1 MNKFYNIFSKIV
13 IILALATGW
22 GGSAWAQNPVKNICA
37 TFNNPSGNTAWG
49 NVVITPNASDAS
61 ENINTNVAITVNGTT
76 ALKAPVNALTSEF
89 LGPNQQTSTA
99 GVGGTYTFTITGL
112 PVGSSFDK
120 IALPLKAVN
129 SGGSNQGVNTFM
141 VNVAISVTDGTNS
154 LYQTTLND
162 IRLQNSTSGEVHE
175 NISATPATSVV
186 TNTGRLE
193 VSFTITKGTTNPGC
207 YMAFHGL
214 NLTTEIEL
222 DPNRFN
228 LQLSDTPSA
237 VDWASNTHWY
247 TIRLASNNGYMSQ
260 GADYLDNGYMKSN
273 VTTKPSDDAGKW
285 CFVASGSNNRV
296 YIYNKESGVSK
307 VLSIDNTN
315 NNEKLYMMDKDAAT
329 QKAHDWSYV
338 ASNSAPGYFFWHYN
352 AGVVERSF
360 TTNSNHFVTAWS
372 GGLGSVTGASNL
384 NKFIIEECVEDY
396 PTFDIDESKYSF
408 EPTAGRVTKRQ
419 DFQLKLAVEG
429 KTIVSCTELNDEGTT
444 VPVVMPRLV
453 SMARASIAAT
463 SVTKVSDGVYTI
475 HFDGDIDDGNYT
487 LSVPSGVF
495 YVKDGEDVQ
504 RLSSMSID
512 YFLVSPGSDS
522 GYSVIIKQAADDSNL
537 YAVTTTANVN
547 SGRKYA
553 YNGEFLDLAAAPT
566 AQDLMSLTINAPEG
580 KFVWGPA
587 IDAENQTITFEV
599 KPAVTTL
606 TAGKWYQVQILPK
619 GTRYQGTVA
628 TSNMVDAL
636 NGLTQIAR
644 KSQYLYFYQHD
655 TYSNNYPLDIAGYYV
670 GKDMQSYIYVPSV
683 GGSASSI
690 TAAFQTVTGRY
701 ITYQGLQ
708 STSNAAQSFNLAPQ
722 ADMSLAWNGGA
733 RPWYNLGTPNH
744 LSIGWSGSNQSQCFF
759 TYFTEVDPTELYDVY
774 RVSVSGGTDATTVT
788 YNPAYNGVKQVYNGG
803 YFFLEKNHKPT
814 AADFTVAGGVTI
826 TNLAVDIEETGV
838 IKTLI
843 LRERQAQMGSTVS
856 VLFKTTDDK
865 VVNNAT
871 AYFNAPDGTQHV
883 LTSGNIY
890 DLSAYEYIQSRFSV
904 SDEFRLVSMSYT
916 EATQTL
922 TFVLMEDMTSPEP
935 VDGHWAEGTKWYTLK
950 NVRRNSLVGVTSA
963 HSENND
969 KIYFIDGAGD
979 ASSAAN
985 WWCFVPD
992 GENGLV
998 MYNKAFGPD
1007 FVLAVN
1013 GGYPQMTHKGEI
1025 VGKVYHYHLD
1035 DHTNPDAFTI
1045 YLNASHNGNG
1055 SAFNDVSHYFGT
1067 WNNTSETNIKGTGNG
1082 SDFLIARVENSL
1094 VEAAPL
1100 YIPYKIVNVTV
1111 TGVGAPS
1118 NAGAS
1123 STVSY
1128 RSAKYAGGSY
1138 SRKIGSYILVSEDHA
1153 LASVTAPDVRCND
1166 LRVSTM
1172 AMGASSITI
1181 STSSTNPTYRTI
1193 SISGAYDVTTKYI
1206 VHRPNGLL
1214 WKAKKYKIDGTES
1227 YTVGTQT
1234 DDYTVVKMNG
1244 KDIYLQNT
1252 NQVEVTH
1259 YLKPGDDPMPI
1270 WFTTTSSSS
1279 NNHKP
1284 VGYARM
1290 FNYDNEFDNSAIG
1303 RDHNDNRIVA
1313 GTFLTQSGTTAFI
1326 NGYANK
1332 GVGNG
1337 YGNNFTA
1344 RFPQGYTGTGYT
1356 VAFESSRLTDVGGE
1370 SYANG
1375 DEADGAA
1382 SYLCDFDSNGDP
1394 KEGFTDPNAFP
1405 GMINMLEG
1413 TIAQRQ
1419 IFHLLPASVIADK
1432 LYEAQGDKF
1441 MEEETIMFPTKNTE
1455 WTDNGKNF
1463 HNVIPLGYNAVDYWG
1478 YTDTSKSDMFHLN
1491 HRSQNQAAGL
1501 RMYATVVEGLNEA
1514 GITINPD
1521 NQGFTNSLGIFTEST
1536 GSEHSR
1542 LASRFVTFRYPTG
1555 GVIGDGSQEK
1565 KAVIEVR
1572 LTNGTMTYNVK
1583 RFTLV
1588 FVPNTDPIP
1597 YDEIMGHDDHSRS
1610 DVTLEAR
1617 YGKPYEEMKFK
1628 MPAQYN
1634 FTLPGSELHDMG
1646 HVLPAETGNN
1656 NEPAFQPQVT
1666 AYYQFPLDFGQ
1677 MSYNYYGGT
1686 RYVDWGE
1693 YGLRHFNSN
1702 LNIVPVNYLRAKYN
1716 MTGLKNKQAEYQTA
1730 LQNADLSEVER
1741 ASYKQLLDDATQ
1753 AVADNQSKMEDE
1765 YYNGYFIYCDA
1776 SEQPGEMAKLL
1787 INEKLCPGTQFYVT
1801 AWMSNGT
1808 DYTAASPNPNSVI
1821 FRIKGRR
1828 TDTGKFEQIAAYCP
1842 GQITIS
1848 VRTQNRARRNSNVT
1862 EKDPAGNNISI
1873 RPWQQVAFHFTNTAP
1888 STMYDEFRLEVDNNS
1903 RGSAGSDILFDNVR
1917 LYVKKPTVEVRDAAP
1932 VCGSSLDLVRITT
1945 DYDALMEAIKGNTSI
1960 NTGSTGSGTKAYY
1973 GVYAVLDKTEYMK
1986 KLGEKQ
1992 NPTTSDLAE
2001 AFMASIVGD
2010 TNADNCL
2017 YDDDNNAATPEVL
2030 DKSRYA
2036 FHTIK
2041 FFDQFDA
2048 HAVVTYS
2055 DLINSEEREVAGRF
2069 MQGESKSLVFNCK
2082 FEDEGLKGGDDYM
2095 LVFAIQTD
2103 EAHTL
2108 ISGKSGA
2115 DYVNYFNLD
2124 GDCRIVH
2131 EFTPSSATMVRID
2144 GAQGVNPYKIDYCP
2158 GSAPNVTLNSY
2169 SYDIN
2174 TGKLVQEI
2182 GVEYDW
2188 YYGTLKDYRE
2198 KKIHGSDG
2206 VDHTLDEALMNFRI
2220 FYPDVNETDLSTCTP
2235 QGPTAVNSID
2245 YTLTQSMIDMI
2256 KTEVEAGTLK
2266 LRKTNALFEIDKVDG
2281 DDAAYT
2287 VVAIKLGNRVTSK
2300 EDEDGTTHY
2309 FVYCAEPVELK
2320 FYTNHETPAAAVG
2333 LADVTYVDNTP
2344 YNVRDK
2350 KGNLISVPTRINQT
2364 QVRELISKSK
2374 KTYLRLPI
2382 DVMVPS
2388 GYYKSDVDDGHGGKI
2403 PQTTDMVRFLLD
2415 PTNTDVVV
2423 AETNDPQW
2431 QLYDVS
2437 GTEMYMPVVG
2447 KLKEISAR
2455 KQRKLFTW
2463 LTGNGKEDSGDLLGI
2478 DFSDPTIQRT
2488 FIPRE
2493 GYYYVLRARF
2503 LEEADGYDVSEDD
2516 PEYDPSLKEQFKFHK
2531 SPLFDTSQVM
2541 RCPGTILMPLKIVPE
2556 YMKWTGREST
2566 DWNNDRNWIRADYS
2580 DLVPSEEQ
2588 NATNVY
2594 NGYPANTT
2602 ETEGTAYNGLP
2613 LPTNDQVVRQ
2623 SDPDKKFEGLDIYIP
2638 MEEGVETSGTSS
2650 PYSFGYAPTEHTS
2663 VIIPTGL
2670 THYPALKA
2678 HAKGTDAAQ
2687 KGLLLLNQDSE
2698 EENTSIIEY
2707 DMVAVTASGNYLG
2720 SSFYEAKPYY
2730 ENTVKDIT
2738 FEPGAT
2744 MYGAEHLNYR
2754 KAWVEYSL
2762 PTDQWTALASPLQET
2777 YAGEWYAPT
2786 EGAQQLTPQFQD
2798 ITYSTALNNRFAP
2811 AFYQRSWDKSQAKV
2825 YRMPEDGMAA
2835 GVADR
2840 ITESGK
2846 IDNVAVSLDWSH
2858 VYNDVTVNYSA
2869 GGFSVKPVAPDAVGG
2884 KTLVRMPKAD
2894 TSYDYYDQ
2902 SGSYNGDHTAITRTA
2917 GKHNRLFSDLVKNGG
2932 SFTQV
2937 VENANEED
2945 GMSYFLVANPFMTA
2959 MDMDKFFDG
2968 NAQFERKFWTPD
2980 GKTVSVQSEQGWQSI
2995 AADMTGQQV
3004 QPLTSFF
3011 VRGAGKTA
3019 TVKYNAQMQA
3029 TPADGSATATSA
3041 MLYMIAEQKGE
3052 VKSTAAV
3059 ACGEGY
3065 SAEFSEHEDGQLLI
3079 DEAQDENLC
3088 RVFTMADGQ
3097 ALQINATNGAKA
3109 IPLGIL
3115 AAEGVETSVTFS
3127 GVDAI
3132 GTEGEAQ
3139 LYDAVEQTYVPLTE
3153 DTTLSVMGSSLGR
3166 YYILTGIQQAEE
3178 TLDETTGECYDL
3190 QGLRINTI
3198 RHGQIYIQNHKRILA
3213 R

>member
-61 ENINTNVAITVNGTT
+61 ENINSNVAITVNGTT

-129 SGGSNQGVNTFM
+129 AGGSNQGVNTFM
-141 VNVAISVTDGTNS
+141 VNVAISVTDGTSS

-162 IRLQNSTSGEVHE
+162 VRLQNSTSGEVHE
-175 NISATPATSVV
+175 NISATPATSIV

-207 YMAFHGL
+207 FMAFHGL

-228 LQLSDTPSA
+228 LQLSDAPSA

-296 YIYNKESGVSK
+296 YIYNKESGVGK

-408 EPTAGRVTKRQ
+408 EPKAGRVTKRQ
-419 DFQLKLAVEG
+419 DFQLKLTVEG

-463 SVTKVSDGVYTI
+463 SVTRESDGVYTI
-475 HFDGDIDDGNYT
+475 HFDGDIDEGNYT

-504 RLSSMSID
+504 KMSNMSVDYILLSPAAATG
-512 YFLVSPGSDS
+512 YLVTVKKEAGD
-522 GYSVIIKQAADDSNL
+522 ATD
-537 YAVTTTANVN
+537 YAVTTSAGVA
-547 SGRKYA
+547 SGRNFA
-553 YNGEFLDLAAAPT
+553 YDGEHLDLSNVP
-566 AQDLMSLTINAPEG
+566 DLKDLQSLTINAPAN
-580 KFVWGPA
+580 KFVWGPVVDNTA
-587 IDAENQTITFEV
+587 KTITFEV
-599 KPAVTTL
+599 RTAIKSIDEL
-606 TAGKWYQVQILPK
+606 TDGFYQLQMTDDANI
-619 GTRYQGTVA
+619 TRYNSIAKPFNTKSKYVYVA
-628 TSNMVDAL
+628 PWY
-636 NGLTQIAR
+636 TQ
-644 KSQYLYFYQHD
+644 SEYQND
-655 TYSNNYPLDIAGYYV
+655 YANKYTG
-670 GKDMQSYIYVPSV
+670 VPSYA
-683 GGSASSI
+683 GAP
-690 TAAFQTVTGRY
+690 
-701 ITYQGLQ
+701 
-708 STSNAAQSFNLAPQ
+708 STF
-722 ADMSLAWNGGA
+722 
-733 RPWYNLGTPNH
+733 YY
-744 LSIGWSGSNQSQCFF
+744 LSKSGSNVRVQSVYGH
-759 TYFTEVDPTELYDVY
+759 YFSRLNTPNRDPQNITSIEYNTTNNTLSFDGWTKEGYWTSNNSNGTEGPRAAAASGKMEHYHVSKVDLSDYEVY
-774 RVSVSGGTDATTVT
+774 RVNIEGWAAGANIQSDPRVT
-788 YNPAYNGVKQVYNGG
+788 YKGEAGNNYGLPTVYHNG
-803 YFFLEKNHKPT
+803 YFFFEKGYQPVSD
-814 AADFTVAGGVTI
+814 DFTSAGAESITVDPDTKTINVVLPVPTIIHRQHALFNQLAAATDKPSNKFIQEGQGLIDHPNASEFTDERGYTANDRKIQNTSVFHITQYAEKGGTTSVALPHTRTGGLGKVNRYQRWYDYETERPLKDGILQGLSGYTLYTNGIAKKGVTGSVTI
-826 TNLAVDIEETGV
+826 TLPSDKDEIFIGVDDSEFNDFSTEANGD
-838 IKTLI
+838 
-843 LRERQAQMGSTVS
+843 LREPSLSMRTIIHIISAEKMVS
-856 VLFKTTDDK
+856 
-865 VVNNAT
+865 
-871 AYFNAPDGTQHV
+871 
-883 LTSGNIY
+883 S
-890 DLSAYEYIQSRFSV
+890 
-904 SDEFRLVSMSYT
+904 LVS
-916 EATQTL
+916 
-922 TFVLMEDMTSPEP
+922 
-935 VDGHWAEGTKWYTLK
+935 AE
-950 NVRRNSLVGVTSA
+950 
-963 HSENND
+963 
-969 KIYFIDGAGD
+969 
-979 ASSAAN
+979 
-985 WWCFVPD
+985 
-992 GENGLV
+992 
-998 MYNKAFGPD
+998 
-1007 FVLAVN
+1007 
-1013 GGYPQMTHKGEI
+1013 
-1025 VGKVYHYHLD
+1025 
-1035 DHTNPDAFTI
+1035 PDAQGNLIPTGEDKWVEEKTYIVPNVKRGSRTHYNNVDLLPLDMPFSNYWI
-1045 YLNASHNGNG
+1045 SNGNG
-1055 SAFNDVSHYFGT
+1055 GLMRVVAENGN
-1067 WNNTSETNIKGTGNG
+1067 NNTQNLLVKVEGTAKEYIEADIFRDNSTGIGNPLGVRYNHFVYYKFKGDELTRSVPAGSQAIIKVYGRNGVSGTPYQLAKFTLNFHE
-1082 SDFLIARVENSL
+1082 DCE
-1094 VEAAPL
+1094 PL
-1100 YIPYKIVNVTV
+1100 AITSVI
-1111 TGVGAPS
+1111 GDE
-1118 NAGAS
+1118 S
-1123 STVSY
+1123 ST
-1128 RSAKYAGGSY
+1128 RSREYFKSQQMAE
-1138 SRKIGSYILVSEDHA
+1138 V
-1153 LASVTAPDVRCND
+1153 ASLTFAE
-1166 LRVSTM
+1166 
-1172 AMGASSITI
+1172 
-1181 STSSTNPTYRTI
+1181 
-1193 SISGAYDVTTKYI
+1193 K
-1206 VHRPNGLL
+1206 
-1214 WKAKKYKIDGTES
+1214 KADFKGF
-1227 YTVGTQT
+1227 G
-1234 DDYTVVKMNG
+1234 
-1244 KDIYLQNT
+1244 
-1252 NQVEVTH
+1252 
-1259 YLKPGDDPMPI
+1259 
-1270 WFTTTSSSS
+1270 
-1279 NNHKP
+1279 
-1284 VGYARM
+1284 
-1290 FNYDNEFDNSAIG
+1290 
-1303 RDHNDNRIVA
+1303 
-1313 GTFLTQSGTTAFI
+1313 
-1326 NGYANK
+1326 
-1332 GVGNG
+1332 GVGNYATSYAFPLNPTRTSYAFSPDDAYGGYRITKKG
-1337 YGNNFTA
+1337 YGMKALPVSVYEHNIMNKDA
-1344 RFPQGYTGTGYT
+1344 AYIVTGET
-1356 VAFESSRLTDVGGE
+1356 VAEIPDDYYLYIDAAESPGQVASIPLDGNLCPGSRLFFYGWLNSQNPYEYTTAT
-1370 SYANG
+1370 S
-1375 DEADGAA
+1375 
-1382 SYLCDFDSNGDP
+1382 
-1394 KEGFTDPNAFP
+1394 
-1405 GMINMLEG
+1405 
-1413 TIAQRQ
+1413 
-1419 IFHLLPASVIADK
+1419 ASVILELVGIKDSKEKVLATY
-1432 LYEAQGDKF
+1432 LPG
-1441 MEEETIMFPTKNTE
+1441 
-1455 WTDNGKNF
+1455 
-1463 HNVIPLGYNAVDYWG
+1463 VISDAA
-1478 YTDTSKSDMFHLN
+1478 YTSEGELV
-1491 HRSQNQAAGL
+1491 RS
-1501 RMYATVVEGLNEA
+1501 VVG
-1514 GITINPD
+1514 GIEPS
-1521 NQGFTNSLGIFTEST
+1521 SLGAYSYSY
-1536 GSEHSR
+1536 GVGEHTVANR
-1542 LASRFVTFRYPTG
+1542 LAAWQS
-1555 GVIGDGSQEK
+1555 IGFSY
-1565 KAVIEVR
+1565 
-1572 LTNGTMTYNVK
+1572 L
-1583 RFTLV
+1583 L
-1588 FVPNTDPIP
+1588 
-1597 YDEIMGHDDHSRS
+1597 
-1610 DVTLEAR
+1610 
-1617 YGKPYEEMKFK
+1617 
-1628 MPAQYN
+1628 
-1634 FTLPGSELHDMG
+1634 
-1646 HVLPAETGNN
+1646 AETGFDSYELRIINN
-1656 NEPAFQPQVT
+1656 CFST
-1666 AYYQFPLDFGQ
+1666 A
-1677 MSYNYYGGT
+1677 GGD
-1686 RYVDWGE
+1686 Y
-1693 YGLRHFNSN
+1693 S
-1702 LNIVPVNYLRAKYN
+1702 
-1716 MTGLKNKQAEYQTA
+1716 
-1730 LQNADLSEVER
+1730 
-1741 ASYKQLLDDATQ
+1741 LDD
-1753 AVADNQSKMEDE
+1753 
-1765 YYNGYFIYCDA
+1765 
-1776 SEQPGEMAKLL
+1776 
-1787 INEKLCPGTQFYVT
+1787 
-1801 AWMSNGT
+1801 
-1808 DYTAASPNPNSVI
+1808 
-1821 FRIKGRR
+1821 FRV
-1828 TDTGKFEQIAAYCP
+1828 F
-1842 GQITIS
+1842 
-1848 VRTQNRARRNSNVT
+1848 
-1862 EKDPAGNNISI
+1862 
-1873 RPWQQVAFHFTNTAP
+1873 
-1888 STMYDEFRLEVDNNS
+1888 
-1903 RGSAGSDILFDNVR
+1903 
-1917 LYVKKPTVEVRDAAP
+1917 VKKPSVEVRDAAP

-1945 DYDALMEAIKGNTSI
+1945 DYDALMEVIKGNSSV
-1960 NTGSTGSGTKAYY
+1960 NPGSTGSGTKAYY

-2017 YDDDNNAATPEVL
+2017 YDDDNNAATPDVL
-2030 DKSRYA
+2030 DKSLYA

-2041 FFDQFDA
+2041 FYDQFDA

-2095 LVFAIQTD
+2095 LVFAIQAD
-2103 EAHTL
+2103 EAHTH

-2115 DYVNYFNLD
+2115 DYVNYFDLD

-2174 TGKLVQEI
+2174 TGKLVQEV

-2333 LADVTYVDNTP
+2333 LADVTYVGNTP

-2437 GTEMYMPVVG
+2437 GTEIYMPVVG

-2541 RCPGTILMPLKIVPE
+2541 RCPGTILIPLKIVPE

-2588 NATNVY
+2588 NATNAY
-2594 NGYPANTT
+2594 NGYPVNTT

-2638 MEEGVETSGTSS
+2638 MEEGVETSETSS

-2663 VIIPTGL
+2663 VIIPSGL

-2707 DMVAVTASGNYLG
+2707 DMVAVTANGNYLG

-2786 EGAQQLTPQFQD
+2786 EGAQQRTPQFMD

-2968 NAQFERKFWTPD
+2968 NDQFERKFWTPD

-3029 TPADGSATATSA
+3029 APADGSSTATSA

-3065 SAEFSEHEDGQLLI
+3065 SAEFSEQEDGQLLI

-3088 RVFTMADGQ
+3088 RVFTMAGGQ
-3097 ALQINATNGAKA
+3097 ALQINATNGTKA